1 MKRLS
6 RSALFGLAALL
17 LFSCALCAIIAV
29 ISPEPEPE
37 AALVAEAPRGG
48 ATVAVTAAGAA
59 AEPTAADDEP
69 AATATAAP
77 SATPQPTATVEPTAT
92 AEPTAAP
99 TRTPQPTADAPAT
112 RAAAEATA
120 GAATAEALAQADVLE
135 ELAYTTRMQ
144 DIARSYVSA
153 MEGISDQSSAASDNP
168 YLILSDDWKLTTAL
182 YLAQIRVTNSDVRA
196 LEPPARFVA
205 VHADLL
211 EAADYYDLVVKYYS
225 EGVDEMDANK
235 LNLAAANMNLGTLAI
250 GRATDK
256 LQALAD

>member
-77 SATPQPTATVEPTAT
+77 SATPQPTAT

-120 GAATAEALAQADVLE
+120 GAATAEALAQAGVLE
-135 ELAYTTRMQ
+135 ELAYATRMQ